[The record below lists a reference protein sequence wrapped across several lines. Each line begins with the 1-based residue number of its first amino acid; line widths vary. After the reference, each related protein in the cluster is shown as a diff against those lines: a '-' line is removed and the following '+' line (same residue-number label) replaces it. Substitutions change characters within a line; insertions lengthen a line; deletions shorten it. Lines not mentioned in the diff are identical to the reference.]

1 MEKVLTVVKVSGE
14 EMLGLNKGDV
24 DDGVTSVTAVLKILL
39 AFPHSAS
46 TSAMMSP
53 PPVMESK
60 VRREEISA
68 SNELRLVS
76 PGTSGG
82 SEVGD
87 GATFSLVLLTLP
99 VVAWGLVLSGE
110 DGAALS

>member
-1 MEKVLTVVKVSGE
+1 MKAVLTVAKVSGE
-14 EMLGLNKGDV
+14 EILGLGKGAV
-24 DDGVTSVTAVLKILL
+24 GDGVTSVTTALRALL

-76 PGTSGG
+76 PGISGG

-99 VVAWGLVLSGE
+99 VVAWGVVGSGGDE
-110 DGAALS
+110 AALS